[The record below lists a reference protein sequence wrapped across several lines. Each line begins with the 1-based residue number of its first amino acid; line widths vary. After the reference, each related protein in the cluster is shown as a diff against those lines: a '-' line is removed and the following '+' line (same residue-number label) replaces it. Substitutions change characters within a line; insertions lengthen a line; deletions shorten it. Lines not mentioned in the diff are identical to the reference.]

1 MRKKYLLYDIM
12 VFKQVNLDFNE
23 HIRYAFQKKKFEI
36 ILNKVIVIIQILN
49 LYLIRYYAGREKE

>member
-23 HIRYAFQKKKFEI
+23 HIRYAFQKKNFEI